1 MEKNFFFELITPDK
15 NLINNEFEM
24 VVVPGEEGDFGVLP
38 NHSNLISQ
46 IRPGVLKIYKNNKID
61 KSFFIYN
68 GFAEVSNNKLIVL
81 SETAFDVNEFKLN
94 IFKDNISKYEKLKN
108 QTKNESEI
116 LFLSIFL
123 ISKILLVNIDKQL
136 SLNSIIPSST

>member
-68 GFAEVSNNKLIVL
+68 GFAEVSNNKV
-81 SETAFDVNEFKLN
+81 VNEGFCIKYNDIN
-94 IFKDNISKYEKLKN
+94 IIYL
-108 QTKNESEI
+108 
-116 LFLSIFL
+116 
-123 ISKILLVNIDKQL
+123 
-136 SLNSIIPSST
+136 PGYY

>member
-68 GFAEVSNNKLIVL
+68 GFAEVSNNKFIVL

-116 LFLSIFL
+116 LFFEK
-123 ISKILLVNIDKQL
+123 KIKEMNTIIEI
-136 SLNSIIPSST
+136 LN

>member
-94 IFKDNISKYEKLKN
+94 ILKDNISKYEKLKN

-116 LFLSIFL
+116 LFFEK
-123 ISKILLVNIDKQL
+123 KIKEMNTIIEI
-136 SLNSIIPSST
+136 LN